1 VLLAFGAVGLGLSA
15 LGLSGVVAQSVAQR
29 TREFGVR
36 FAIGAGRG
44 QIVRLALAE
53 SVQLVAVGLGLGLAT
68 GLALARLASSLLFGL
83 STADP
88 VTFVGAPALLLA
100 VALGAAWIPAR
111 RASRV
116 DPVACLRSE

>member
-1 VLLAFGAVGLGLSA
+1 MDARPAARRLGASPGLSLAAVLSLGL
-15 LGLSGVVAQSVAQR
+15 
-29 TREFGVR
+29 
-36 FAIGAGRG
+36 
-44 QIVRLALAE
+44 
-53 SVQLVAVGLGLGLAT
+53 

-88 VTFVGAPALLLA
+88 VTFVGAPALRPA
-100 VALGAAWIPAR
+100 VALGAAWLPAR